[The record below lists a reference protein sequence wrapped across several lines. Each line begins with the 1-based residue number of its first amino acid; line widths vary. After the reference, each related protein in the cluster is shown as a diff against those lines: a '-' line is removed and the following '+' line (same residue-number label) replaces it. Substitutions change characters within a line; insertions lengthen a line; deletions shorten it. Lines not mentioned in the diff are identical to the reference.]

1 MTLDIIIPTFNEY
14 ENLRILLPYLQNLI
28 DKSRTRIIVVDA
40 HCSDD
45 DSASLFDEF
54 NIEYHKTTKT
64 SRASQLNY
72 GARMGQSDALL
83 FLHAD
88 VRPPDD
94 FVAQI
99 EQGLRDYQY
108 GLFGYKFSPSST
120 LLGINARATKKKSVF
135 SGGGDQSL
143 FISRSLFEE
152 SKGYNEE
159 QVIMEDFELFDRL
172 QKGGDYALIQ
182 SPAIVSSRKYVKNSW
197 LRVNLVNLLAF
208 SLFRIG
214 ASPNIIQRFCQ
225 RWLRKDAC

>member
-14 ENLRILLPYLQNLI
+14 QNLSILLPYLQSLI
-28 DKSRTRIIVVDA
+28 DKSTTRIIVVDA

-54 NIEYHKTTKT
+54 NLEYHKTAKT

-72 GARMGQSDALL
+72 GAELGQGEVLL

-88 VRPPDD
+88 VRPPRD
-94 FVAQI
+94 FIAQI
-99 EQGLRDYQY
+99 EQSLKEYEY
-108 GLFGYKFSPSST
+108 GIFCYKFSPSST
-120 LLGINARATKKKSVF
+120 LLGLNARATKKKSIL

-143 FISRSLFEE
+143 FITRALFTKSE
-152 SKGYNEE
+152 GYNED

-182 SPAIVSSRKYVKNSW
+182 SPATVSSRKYLKNSW

-214 ASPNIIQRFCQ
+214 ASPNLIQRFCQ
-225 RWLRKDAC
+225 RWIRKESC